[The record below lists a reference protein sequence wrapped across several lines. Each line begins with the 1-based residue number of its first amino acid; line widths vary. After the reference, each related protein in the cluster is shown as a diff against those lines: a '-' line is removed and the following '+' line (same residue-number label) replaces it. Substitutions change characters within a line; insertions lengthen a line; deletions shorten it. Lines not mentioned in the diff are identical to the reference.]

1 MIPYFHVDAFAQ
13 RPFAGNPAGVCPLP
27 AWLPAAQMQ
36 QIAAEN
42 NLAETAFIVPRTGA
56 EYDIRWFTPAVEI
69 DLCGHATLA
78 SAHVLFTHLDFAGEQ
93 VVFHSQSGPLHV
105 SREADGRLTLDFP
118 SRPPQEMA
126 THPTGLTDALH
137 ATPLRVLAARDLLV
151 TFNTEAEV
159 LALKP
164 DYARIAALEYVGVIA
179 TAPGTDGVDFVSRFF
194 APRVGVPEDPVT
206 GSAHSTLIPFW
217 AEKLG
222 KTELRARQISPRGG
236 DLWCRLRGDRVD
248 ISGYAVTYAKGEISV
263 GKEAEAV
270 GSADTGGVQ

>member
-1 MIPYFHVDAFAQ
+1 MIRYFHVDAFAQ
-13 RPFAGNPAGVCPLP
+13 SPFTGNPAGVCPLETV
-27 AWLPAAQMQ
+27 LPTALMQ

-42 NLAETAFIVPRTGA
+42 NLAETAFIVPRPDTPA

-78 SAHVLFTHLDFAGEQ
+78 SAHVLFAHLGFSGGEIT
-93 VVFHSQSGPLHV
+93 FHSQSGPLRV
-105 SREADGRLTLDFP
+105 SREPDGRLTLDFP
-118 SRPPQEMA
+118 SRPPQELT
-126 THPTGLTDALH
+126 THPIGLTDALG

-151 TFNTEAEV
+151 VFGSEAQV

-164 DYARIAALEYVGVIA
+164 DFVRIAALEYVGVIA
-179 TAPGTDGVDFVSRFF
+179 TAPGTNGVDFVSRFF

-236 DLWCRLRGDRVD
+236 DLWCQLREGDRVG
-248 ISGYAVTYAKGEISV
+248 ISGYAVTYAAGEIMV
-263 GKEAEAV
+263 GMV
-270 GSADTGGVQ
+270 N

>member
-27 AWLPAAQMQ
+27 EWLPAARMQ

-42 NLAETAFIVPRTGA
+42 NLAETAFIVPRAGHA
-56 EYDIRWFTPAVEI
+56 AAHDIRWFTPAIEI

-78 SAHVLFTHLDFAGEQ
+78 AAHVLFTHLGFAEAQ
-93 VVFHSQSGPLHV
+93 VTFHSQSGPLRV
-105 SREADGRLTLDFP
+105 ARAPDGRLTLDFP
-118 SRPPQEMA
+118 SRPPQELP
-126 THPTGLTDALH
+126 THPAGLTDALH

-151 TFNTEAEV
+151 VFNTEAEV
-159 LALKP
+159 LALRP
-164 DYARIAALEYVGVIA
+164 DYVRIAALEYVGVIA
-179 TAPGTDGVDFVSRFF
+179 TAPGSEGIDFVSRFF

-236 DLWCRLRGDRVD
+236 ELWCRLRGDRVD
-248 ISGYAVTYAKGEISV
+248 IGGYAVTYATGELLV
-263 GKEAEAV
+263 
-270 GSADTGGVQ
+270 

>member
-1 MIPYFHVDAFAQ
+1 MINYFHVDAFAQ

-27 AWLPAAQMQ
+27 AWLPAEVMQ

-42 NLAETAFIVPRTGA
+42 QLAETAFIVPRAGTGGQ
-56 EYDIRWFTPAVEI
+56 YDIRWFTPAVEI

-78 SAHVLFTHLDFAGEQ
+78 SAHVLFTHLGFGGPK
-93 VVFHSQSGPLHV
+93 VVFHSQSGPLEV

-118 SRPPQEMA
+118 SRPPQPLA
-126 THPTGLTDALH
+126 THPTGLVDGLR
-137 ATPLRVLAARDLLV
+137 ATPLHVLAARDLLAV
-151 TFNTEAEV
+151 FSTEAEV

-164 DYARIAALEYVGVIA
+164 DIARIAALEYVGVIA
-179 TAPGTDGVDFVSRFF
+179 TAPGSNGVDFVSRFF

-206 GSAHSTLIPFW
+206 GSAHSTLIPYW

-222 KTELRARQISPRGG
+222 KTELRARQVSARGG

-248 ISGYAVTYAKGEISV
+248 ISGYAVTYSTGEIHV
-263 GKEAEAV
+263 
-270 GSADTGGVQ
+270 

>member
-1 MIPYFHVDAFAQ
+1 MPYFHVDAFAQ